1 MDPGHWRRINDIFQE
16 ALARP
21 AGARQPFLVEACV
34 DDPGLREDV
43 QRLVRAHERAT
54 GFLARPALTRIPNA
68 LSLVDL
74 STSTTRQDGSGP
86 VETGFRGTE
95 RFTVLRRLGAGGM
108 GVVYAVHDSLRN
120 EAVALKTL
128 RRGRPA
134 DVSRLK
140 REFRS
145 LADVAHPNLVC
156 LYELVVE
163 RDTCFFTMELVDGV
177 AVADYVRAPALDAGT
192 PRAQGQRADAA
203 RARSV
208 LGELVAG
215 VSALHDHGKLH
226 RDIKPSNILIR
237 PDGRVVILDFG
248 LASDARP
255 DAADDR
261 MAGTPAYLAPEQH
274 AGADASEASDWY
286 AVGVTLYEVL
296 TGQLPFVGTWHELGA
311 RKRQGDPPAPSSIE
325 PHVPDD
331 LNGIC
336 LGLLCRDPE
345 RRLSGRAALDAL
357 SDRGAVPP
365 ETRRRA
371 ARRQRRC
378 FVGRIPQLA
387 SLAASFAA
395 IQDGRAAAV
404 CIHGP
409 SGIGKS
415 ALVQQFLAQLPG
427 DDAVVLRGR
436 CYEHESV
443 PYKALDGVIDRLST
457 YLSRLSPNEAQALV
471 PSDALALSR
480 LFPVMLQVEAVAA
493 APRRLPEIADPLVL
507 RRRAISS
514 LRELLT
520 RLAAWRP
527 LVISIDD
534 LHWADADSMLL
545 LEELLRPPE
554 PPPLLLV
561 ACFRTEEVAVKPFLQ
576 RLLERAASNGDTV
589 LPLGPMTD
597 DEAQALIASVIP
609 ADVRVSRAQQRGM
622 LSEAGGSPFL
632 LDQLARAVVVDETGR
647 DRLATFVERLEGRVR
662 ALPPGAQRF
671 LETLAVCGRPMAPDV
686 VYEACGLAGDER
698 PLVAAL
704 RSDRFVRSSGSAE
717 RIEIYHDRIRENLT
731 ALVSPHDERR
741 IHGRMVRVL
750 VARGA
755 DDPEAL
761 YSHYRGAGDYAS
773 ASTQAALAARKAD
786 AALAFDRAAS
796 FYRCAL
802 ELAPD
807 AAAHFEWKHGLA
819 ESLTNAGRPRDAAEV
834 FLEASAGA
842 EGWWQVDLRRRAAE
856 QFLIGGH
863 IDQGMD
869 VIRTV
874 LRAVRMRLAPNP
886 LVAFAA
892 MLWRRARI
900 RRRGLARV
908 ARDADRVAANEL
920 LRTDTCWSVTTGLS
934 MVDNIRAADFNTRH
948 LQLALEV
955 GDPYRLARALALE
968 AIFAGSADTGSR
980 YAAECAERAA
990 SLARESGHPHAEGL
1004 SALAAGALALLA
1016 GEWKKAARE
1025 CERAL
1030 AVLRDQCTGAT
1041 WEINNAE
1048 SFYLGAL
1055 ISLGEIGE
1063 ASRRLQVLLTAARA
1077 RGNRYLETEL
1087 RIRMNIIWLAAD
1099 QPDEG
1104 ERHANE
1110 AMNAWSQR
1118 GFHRQHY
1125 SHMLAGINTALYRGD
1140 AEAAWRVVADNWTT
1154 LERTRLLRIR
1164 FLRIEAC
1171 FLRARAALLNA
1182 ARGRDV
1188 ARFLS
1193 IARDDARRIGRFG
1206 LRWSDAI
1213 AALLNAGVTFLEG
1226 RPGDARDVMA
1236 AAVTACERADMALY
1250 AAVARRRLGLLRH
1263 DDGGRELVRA
1273 ADAWMAAQGIRNPAR
1288 MTRLIATGFSDLETV
1303 EGSIPHRPDRARPLD
1318 PSREEQGR
1326 EGRPDGRP

>member
-1 MDPGHWRRINDIFQE
+1 MHPGRWRRINEIFQG
-16 ALARP
+16 ALALP
-21 AGARQPFLVEACV
+21 ADARHSFVIDACL
-34 DDPGLREDV
+34 DDPALREDV
-43 QRLVRAHERAT
+43 ERLVRAHERAT
-54 GFLARPALTRIPNA
+54 GFLARPALTRLPNV
-68 LSLVDL
+68 LSLVGQ
-74 STSTTRQDGSGP
+74 STAATSQDGAGP

-95 RFTVLRRLGAGGM
+95 RYTVLRRLGAGGM
-108 GVVYAVHDSLRN
+108 GVVYAVHDGLRN
-120 EAVALKTL
+120 EVVALKTL

-163 RDTCFFTMELVDGV
+163 RDTCFFTMELVDGL
-177 AVADYVRAPALDAGT
+177 AVADYVRAPAVEGGTAGADA
-192 PRAQGQRADAA
+192 RRADAG
-203 RARSV
+203 RVRRV
-208 LGELVAG
+208 LRQLVAG

-248 LASDARP
+248 LASDAQP
-255 DAADDR
+255 GPADDR

-296 TGQLPFVGTWHELGA
+296 TARLPFVGPWHELGA
-311 RKRQGDPPAPSSIE
+311 RKRHSDPPPPASIDSQ
-325 PHVPDD
+325 VPGD
-331 LNGIC
+331 LNEIC
-336 LGLLCRDPE
+336 LGLLCRHPE
-345 RRLSGRAALDAL
+345 RRLSGRDALDAL
-357 SDRGAVPP
+357 ADGGTLAP
-365 ETRRRA
+365 ETRRHEP
-371 ARRQRRC
+371 RRPKPC
-378 FVGRIPQLA
+378 FVGRVPQLA

-395 IQDGRAAAV
+395 IEEGRAAAV

-409 SGIGKS
+409 SGIGKT
-415 ALVQQFLAQLPG
+415 ALVQQFLDQVPG
-427 DDAVVLRGR
+427 DDALVLRGR

-443 PYKALDGVIDRLST
+443 PYKALDGVIDHLSHHLGRLPRT
-457 YLSRLSPNEAQALV
+457 EAEMLV
-471 PSDALALSR
+471 PSDARALAR
-480 LFPVMLQVEAVAA
+480 LFPVMLQVDAIATT
-493 APRRLPEIADPLVL
+493 PLRQQEIADPLVQ
-507 RRRAISS
+507 RRRAFSL

-520 RLAAWRP
+520 RMAKRRP
-527 LVISIDD
+527 LVLAIDD
-534 LHWADADSMLL
+534 LHWADADSVLL

-561 ACFRTEEVAVKPFLQ
+561 ACFRTEEVALKPFLQ
-576 RLLERAASNGDTV
+576 RLLDRAGANGYTA
-589 LPLGPMTD
+589 LPIGPMTD
-597 DEAQALIASVIP
+597 DEARALIASVIP
-609 ADVRVSRAQQRGM
+609 MDSRVSEARQREM
-622 LSEAGGSPFL
+622 VSDAGGSPFL
-632 LDQLARAVVVDETGR
+632 LDQMARAVVVDETGR
-647 DRLATFVERLEGRVR
+647 DRLATFAERLEGRVS
-662 ALPPGAQRF
+662 ALPAGAQRF
-671 LETLAVCGRPMAPDV
+671 LETLAVCGRPVAPDV
-686 VYEACGLAGDER
+686 VHEACGLAGDER
-698 PLVAAL
+698 RLVAAL
-704 RSDRFVRSSGSAE
+704 RSERFVRSSGSAQ
-717 RIEIYHDRIRENLT
+717 RIEIYHDRIRENLA
-731 ALVSPHDERR
+731 ALVSPDDERR
-741 IHGRMVRVL
+741 IHGRMVRAL
-750 VARGA
+750 VGRGA

-761 YSHYRGAGDYAS
+761 YTHYRGAGDHVN

-807 AAAHFEWKHGLA
+807 SPARFEWKHGLA

-834 FLEASAGA
+834 FLDASAGA
-842 EGWWQVDLRRRAAE
+842 DGWRQVDLQRRAAE

-874 LRAVRMRLAPNP
+874 LRAVHMRLAPSP

-900 RRRGLARV
+900 RRRGFAPA
-908 ARDADRVAANEL
+908 ARDPDRMAADGL
-920 LRTDTCWSVTTGLS
+920 LRIDTCWSVTTGLS

-948 LQLALEV
+948 LRLALEA

-968 AIFAGSADTGSR
+968 AIFAGSADTGSH
-980 YAAECAERAA
+980 YAADCAERAA
-990 SLARESGHPHAEGL
+990 SMARESGHPHAEGL

-1016 GEWKKAARE
+1016 GEWKKASLE

-1030 AVLRDQCTGAT
+1030 AVLRDHCTGAT

-1048 SFYLGAL
+1048 SFYLGTL

-1063 ASRRLQVLLTAARA
+1063 ASRRLQVLLTAARD

-1104 ERHANE
+1104 ERHATE
-1110 AMNAWSQR
+1110 AMDAWSHR
-1118 GFHRQHY
+1118 GFQRQHY

-1140 AEAAWRVVADNWTT
+1140 AEAAWRVVADNWTA
-1154 LERTRLLRIR
+1154 LERTRLLRIQ
-1164 FLRIEAC
+1164 FLRVEAC

-1182 ARGRDV
+1182 ARGRD
-1188 ARFLS
+1188 AGRFLS

-1206 LRWSDAI
+1206 LHWSDAI
-1213 AALLNAGVTFLEG
+1213 AALLGAGVAFLEG
-1226 RPGDARDVMA
+1226 RHGDARDAMA
-1236 AAVTACERADMALY
+1236 AAVAACERADMKLY
-1250 AAVARRRLGLLRH
+1250 AAVARRRLGMLRNDH
-1263 DDGGRELVRA
+1263 RGRELVCE
-1273 ADAWMAAQGIRNPAR
+1273 ADAWMAAQGIRNPAC
-1288 MTRLIATGFSDLETV
+1288 MARLIATGF
-1303 EGSIPHRPDRARPLD
+1303 PDPELAVAGGGGASAPPRMDERAR
-1318 PSREEQGR
+1318 
-1326 EGRPDGRP
+1326 